1 MTVTMINSWRKIMVN
16 PETLEIKS
24 DRCEDVKYDINC
36 MYLVEEDGEIRFD
49 ESYDIDPIKDV
60 KKGDIVI
67 VSHRINDKRYA
78 VVIRD
83 EAFASFIHNIQDAKK
98 AAEDKRQKDT
108 DAEVSSPSC

>member
-1 MTVTMINSWRKIMVN
+1 MTVTMISSWRKIMVN

-24 DRCEDVKYDINC
+24 SNREDFRYDISC

-49 ESYDIDPIKDV
+49 ESYNIDPIKDV

-78 VVIRD
+78 TVVRN
-83 EAFASFIHNIQDAKK
+83 EALAALLSDVQAAKK
-98 AAEDKRQKDT
+98 AAEDKMPKCEDREI
-108 DAEVSSPSC
+108 ASPSC